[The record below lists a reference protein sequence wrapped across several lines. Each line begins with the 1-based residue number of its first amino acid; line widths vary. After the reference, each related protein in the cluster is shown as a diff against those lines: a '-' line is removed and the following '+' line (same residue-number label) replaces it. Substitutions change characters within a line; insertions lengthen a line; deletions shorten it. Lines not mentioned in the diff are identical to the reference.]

1 MNTLGS
7 SKQRGSSVESAV
19 IDTEPALE
27 YVGDS
32 EATWHDARTVR
43 CFGPQPDRPFLGIP
57 VIEAGTA
64 VEIKGACVVRSNGD
78 RETAGQW
85 YVKRDAHERLLSA
98 AGVYVLVVYAP
109 RPETPILRAVVI
121 PASLLDEHL
130 AGRWYDVDAD
140 RSEDEVAQLSWP
152 TIIDRERVPGSI
164 EAARAQEGKRHV

>member
-1 MNTLGS
+1 MSLGS

-27 YVGDS
+27 FVGDS
-32 EATWHDARTVR
+32 EASWHDARTVR
-43 CFGPQPDRPFLGIP
+43 CFGPRPDRPFLGIP
-57 VIEAGTA
+57 VVEAGTA

-78 RETAGQW
+78 RDRAGQW
-85 YVKRDAHERLLSA
+85 YVKRAAHERLLD
-98 AGVYVLVVYAP
+98 AGGMYVLAVYAP

-140 RSEDEVAQLSWP
+140 RSENEVAQLTWS
-152 TIIDRERVPGSI
+152 TIIDRERVPGSR
-164 EAARAQEGKRHV
+164 ELARRSARGDRHA